1 MIYFVRQAKY
11 ITKPNYTQVLKR
23 FFEVEIIIFWNG
35 GVYYLLKMYTCGE
48 IAERYG
54 VKIITVWEWIRLKK
68 LPAIRIGKEYRIK
81 EEDLKEFEESRR
93 TVRRGRGEQR

>member
-1 MIYFVRQAKY
+1 M
-11 ITKPNYTQVLKR
+11 
-23 FFEVEIIIFWNG
+23 
-35 GVYYLLKMYTCGE
+35 LKMYTCEE

-93 TVRRGRGEQR
+93 TVRRGRGE